1 MKKLVLAG
9 MVILGLMCSN
19 NLYAVSREA
28 IKTSVEWRIA
38 AMKYRFRV
46 VEPLGLTFVKYLQGM
61 LKLVD
66 VTLALDKVDRGN
78 NVYTVYVDPTPVAKK
93 YGVTSEKLNGFIR
106 GAATNPRN
114 VGEDRI
120 RRAVEEFLRSGP
132 FQNNLWQDIQAV
144 LDNEIKPTLIV
155 PLTKLYGVGEEE
167 FREEGS
173 IYADILEPLVN
184 LVKKGEDVDDL
195 VWEIE
200 SFKIP
205 LKEKVAEYYKH
216 FTGQDFD
223 ILDLRQAEELSFW
236 SEYAVS
242 LAMRPDRA
250 GYIREE
256 VPNISAVLDIISSY
270 LQTRMDLKQTVEDML
285 GYGNIDVLDSMEN
298 SILHYLADLTLP
310 PEKGGKGLSME
321 DVNAL
326 AGKIKE
332 KLADTRH
339 DVENALLELGYLQE
353 SNNRI
358 VGRFTAMVLDRLLSD
373 WTIQAYFLFLRNIYD
388 MSEKVAQFFAP
399 LNVAQQEYVRNSYIN
414 TRKVSGNTPDEIVN
428 GLFGEDYKKALDWVV
443 NRDTGFIRALVDVK
457 GIFEELKGSEIDVTN
472 PEHEAIL
479 MQYASTVKFFMDT
492 PVKDSYSIA
501 LGKVRDMIK
510 ELPDPFAQGAELA
523 VSDDFYLP
531 QEGDTEG
538 VEVAPPVVNASM
550 DFLGLLN

>member
-9 MVILGLMCSN
+9 MVILGLVFSN
-19 NLYAVSREA
+19 NLYAGSTA
-28 IKTSVEWRIA
+28 NIHGGS
-38 AMKYRFRV
+38 
-46 VEPLGLTFVKYLQGM
+46 EPRGITLIKYLQGM

-66 VTLALDKVDRGN
+66 VTLALDKVDREN
-78 NVYTVYVDPTPVAKK
+78 NVYTVVVDPTPVAKR
-93 YGVTSEKLNGFIR
+93 YGVTSEKLNEFIR
-106 GAATNPRN
+106 VTLDNPRN
-114 VGEDRI
+114 VGEDRL
-120 RRAVEEFLRSGP
+120 RRAVEEFLQSDQ
-132 FQNNLWQDIQAV
+132 FQNNLWQDIQAKI
-144 LDNEIKPTLIV
+144 DNEIKPALIA

-167 FREEGS
+167 FKEEGS
-173 IYADILEPLVN
+173 IYAGILEAIVN
-184 LVKKGEDVDDL
+184 LAKKGDSKDDL

-205 LKEKVAEYYKH
+205 LKEKVAEYYRH

-223 ILDLRQAEELSFW
+223 ILDSRQAGELSFW
-236 SEYAVS
+236 SEYAAS
-242 LAMRPDRA
+242 LYIDPEIVGYTLDEIPDEESA
-250 GYIREE
+250 INIIKNYI
-256 VPNISAVLDIISSY
+256 
-270 LQTRMDLKQTVEDML
+270 QTRMDLKQTVGDML

-332 KLADTRH
+332 KLVDTRH

-358 VGRFTAMVLDRLLSD
+358 VGRFTAMVLSKLLSD
-373 WTIQAYFLFLRNIYD
+373 WTKQAYFKDFLKNKSSD
-388 MSEKVAQFFAP
+388 EVTQFFDR
-399 LNVAQQEYVRNSYIN
+399 LNVAQRGYVRNSYIN

-428 GLFGEDYKKALDWVV
+428 GLFGEDYNQALEWVV
-443 NRDTGFIRALVDVK
+443 NRETGFIRALVDVK

-479 MQYASTVKFFMDT
+479 MQYASTVKFFMDD
-492 PVKDSYSIA
+492 PGFKDSYSIA
-501 LGKVRDMIK
+501 LGKVRDMIE
-510 ELPDPFAQGAELA
+510 ELPQDPFAQGAELA

-531 QEGDTEG
+531 QEEAEEG
-538 VEVAPPVVNASM
+538 VDVLNASPVIAT
-550 DFLGLLN
+550 DINSLWL